1 MNYIYEENRI
11 FANNEEGKLVA
22 EITFRHIEED
32 VIDIDHTF
40 VDSSLRGQG
49 IANQLMLEVNKLLH
63 EKNWKAVPTCSYA
76 VRWAEDKT
84 HDTTHFLKK

>member
-1 MNYIYEENRI
+1 MNHIHEENRI
-11 FANNEEGKLVA
+11 FVNYEEGKLVP
-22 EITFRHIEED
+22 EITFRLIEED

-49 IANQLMLEVNKLLH
+49 IANHLMLEVNKLLH
-63 EKNWKAVPTCSYA
+63 DKNWKAVPTCSYA
-76 VRWAEDKT
+76 VRWAEDET